1 MGIMQAT
8 NSTLC
13 LDNIKRKARL
23 VALVQLHVNLLV
35 LKDHLVLQIPSSTPA
50 ELCDDCI
57 AVAEEVD
64 VEVGVRTRL

>member
-13 LDNIKRKARL
+13 LDNLERKPRL
-23 VALVQLHVNLLV
+23 VALFQLHVNLIV
-35 LKDHLVLQIPSSTPA
+35 LEDHLVLQIPSSTPA

-57 AVAEEVD
+57 TVAEEVD
-64 VEVGVRTRL
+64 VKVGVRTRL

>member
-1 MGIMQAT
+1 MGIMLAT

-13 LDNIKRKARL
+13 LDNLERKPRL
-23 VALVQLHVNLLV
+23 VALLQLHVNFII
-35 LKDHLVLQIPSSTPA
+35 LKDHLVSQIPSSTPA